1 LIEVRQRVVATDRVM
16 VLAPHPDDESVAT
29 GGALQV
35 AVSVGAD
42 VRVVYVTDGEDNP
55 WAQRATEHRWR
66 ISQRDRVRWGA
77 RRRREAVAA
86 LNCLGVPSSATR
98 FLGFHDQ
105 HVTEAL
111 IGGTH
116 AAVERLAEELAAWR
130 PTVLFIPSL
139 EDRHPDHSATGAMAR
154 LAVAQTPRDVCSQVF
169 AYTVHRPAAAGSER
183 CDALC
188 VLSRSEREAKRRA
201 ILRHASQLRLRR
213 SFLLRFA
220 DETETF
226 SCGPLTMAGN
236 HAAHPLQV
244 LRTTGDQWSFAVLRP
259 PRVALDRAALLLI
272 SQGDGEMNSLRV
284 TLPRRAGCTPLRGPD
299 GGSMVGEMQAHRDG
313 AWLMVTITSPALC
326 HADFRLAKLDL
337 PLRRSVGLFDCW
349 PWLSFGS
356 VRVRAAQPPSESS
369 STGSQEPLA
378 TLVES

>member
-1 LIEVRQRVVATDRVM
+1 LIEVRRRLVASDRVM

-29 GGALQV
+29 GGALQA
-35 AVSVGAD
+35 AVSAGAD

-55 WAQRATEHRWR
+55 WAQRATERRWH

-86 LNCLGVPSSATR
+86 LSCLGVPSSATR

-105 HVTEAL
+105 RVTEEL
-111 IGGTH
+111 IGRTH
-116 AAVERLAEELAAWR
+116 ATVARLAEELAEWR

-139 EDRHPDHSATGAMAR
+139 EDRHPDHGATGAMAR
-154 LAVAQTPRDVCSQVF
+154 LAVAQAPRDACPQVF
-169 AYTVHRPAAAGSER
+169 AYTVHAPAAAGSER
-183 CDALC
+183 WDALC
-188 VLSRSEREAKRRA
+188 LLSRSEREAKRRA

-226 SCGPLTMAGN
+226 SCGPPTVAGN
-236 HAAHPLQV
+236 HATHPLQI
-244 LRTTGDQWSFAVLRP
+244 LRTRGDQWSFAVRRT
-259 PRVALDRAALLLI
+259 PRLALDRAALLLI

-284 TLPRRAGCTPLRGPD
+284 TLPRRGGLTPLRGPD
-299 GGSMVGEMQAHRDG
+299 GGSMIGEMQARREG
-313 AWLMVTITSPALC
+313 ARLMVTITSPALR
-326 HADFRLAKLDL
+326 HSDVRLAKLDL
-337 PLRRSVGLFDCW
+337 PWRRRVGFFDCW
-349 PWLSFGS
+349 PWLCFGS
-356 VRVRAAQPPSESS
+356 ARVRAAQPPSESS
-369 STGSQEPLA
+369 GTSGEPLA